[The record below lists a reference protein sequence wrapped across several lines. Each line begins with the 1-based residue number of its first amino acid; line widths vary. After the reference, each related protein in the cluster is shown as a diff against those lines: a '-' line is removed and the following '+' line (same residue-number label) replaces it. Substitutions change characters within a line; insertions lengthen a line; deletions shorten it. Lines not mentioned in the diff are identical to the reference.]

1 MALTCEEWRARAI
14 TLDIDAAIWH
24 SGKPQQA
31 ARGATFASI
40 NPATGKELAR
50 IPQCSAE
57 DVDRAVSAARSAYES
72 GVWAGRSPAERKAL
86 LLKWADLVERDAE
99 QLALLESL
107 DTGKPIRDTLAIDVG
122 SSLKSMRWF
131 AEAIDKIYD
140 EVAPG
145 PSNVLAMLR
154 RRPLGVIAAIVP
166 WNFPLNMAI
175 IKIMPALAAGNSV
188 ILKPSE
194 LTSLTAL
201 RIARLAHEAGLP
213 DGVFSVLTG
222 LGPEVGKALALHMD
236 VAGLSFTG
244 STAVGRLLMGY
255 AAQSNLKRVN
265 LECGGKSANIVF
277 ADVADPARAA
287 SAAAN
292 AIFQNM
298 GQICNAGSRLLVE
311 ASIHDEFLERVL
323 GETRGR
329 ESGDPLDPATRFGT
343 MISAAHAE
351 RVRSFIRAG
360 IRDGAQLVA
369 GGEGAA
375 GTAIVPPTIMGN
387 VRNDMEIA
395 REEIF
400 GPVLSVIRFE
410 SEAEAISIANDS
422 PYGLACA
429 LWTSNVPRA
438 LRLEPKLETG
448 VVWINSV
455 RAGDITVPFGGMK
468 QSGLGRDKSI
478 HCFDEVTAI
487 KSVWLDLSEATR

>member
-1 MALTCEEWRARAI
+1 MSMTRDDWHERAK
-14 TLDIDAAIWH
+14 TLNIRTSIWH
-24 SGKPQQA
+24 SGKPQLA
-31 ARGATFASI
+31 ASGASFASI
-40 NPATGKELAR
+40 NPATGDEIAQ
-50 IPQCSAE
+50 IPQCDLE
-57 DVDRAVSAARSAYES
+57 DVNRAVASARSAFEEGIWS
-72 GVWAGRSPAERKAL
+72 GRSPADRKAL
-86 LLKWADLVERDAE
+86 LLRWAELIERDTE
-99 QLALLESL
+99 HLALLETL

-122 SSLKSMRWF
+122 SSIRSMRWF

-140 EVAPG
+140 EVAPT
-145 PSNVLAMLR
+145 PAHVVAMLR

-201 RIARLAHEAGLP
+201 HIAHLAHEAGMP
-213 DGVFSVLTG
+213 NGVFSVLTG

-236 VAGLSFTG
+236 VAALSFTG
-244 STAVGRLLMGY
+244 STAVGKLLMGY

-277 ADVADPARAA
+277 ADVANPANAA
-287 SAAAN
+287 RAAAN
-292 AIFQNM
+292 AIFMNM

-323 GETRGR
+323 QETAGR
-329 ESGDPLDPATRFGT
+329 RSGDPLDPETRYGT
-343 MISAAHAE
+343 MISTAHAD
-351 RVRSFIRAG
+351 RVRGYIRSGLDAG
-360 IRDGAQLVA
+360 AHLAA
-369 GGEGAA
+369 GGEGQVR
-375 GTAIVPPTIMGN
+375 TAIVPPTVLSN
-387 VRNDMEIA
+387 ARNDMEIA

-410 SEAEAISIANDS
+410 NEAEAISIANDS
-422 PYGLACA
+422 PYGLASA
-429 LWTSNVPRA
+429 VWTADVSRA

-468 QSGLGRDKSI
+468 QSGLGRDKSM
-478 HCFDEVTAI
+478 HCFDEVTAV
-487 KSVWLDLSEATR
+487 KSVWLDISGS